1 MHWEMLICIIDEEWL
16 NMSKNGSYSQVKSI
30 ESMKNPEIYSQVTS
44 VLVNVMTSK
53 GEILGHHLSALLH

>member
-16 NMSKNGSYSQVKSI
+16 KIPKNVSYSQVKSI